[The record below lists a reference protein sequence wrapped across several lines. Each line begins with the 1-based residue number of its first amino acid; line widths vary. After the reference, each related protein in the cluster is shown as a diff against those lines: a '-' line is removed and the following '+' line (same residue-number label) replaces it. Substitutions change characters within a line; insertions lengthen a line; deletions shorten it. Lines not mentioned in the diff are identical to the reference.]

1 MARVSQAH
9 LDARRRQILDAAALC
24 FARNGFHATS
34 MQDVLKEADLSAG
47 AVYRYFSGK
56 EELIAAIVGEVL
68 GEVHAA
74 FEAAA
79 RQSPPPPPDQLAA
92 AVLSRALALRAGLTL
107 DGVPA
112 FPRLVVQVWSE
123 IPRNESLAAVL
134 TEGYDAV
141 RAAWGRIVEAYQE
154 AGIMRP
160 DIAPDHVARTM
171 IAAVLGFIAQQSLF
185 GPAPVEVLRD
195 GLQALMSMPLP
206 QSDTPSD
213 PQSDP
218 QSDTGTDH
226 SSVNLVETQSN

>member
-56 EELIAAIVGEVL
+56 EELIAAIVSEVL
-68 GEVHAA
+68 GEVRAA

-79 RQSPPPPPDQLAA
+79 RQSPPPSPDQLVVT
-92 AVLSRALALRAGLTL
+92 VLSRTLALRESLTL
-107 DGVPA
+107 DGAPA

-123 IPRNESLAAVL
+123 VPRNDELAAVL
-134 TEGYDAV
+134 REGYGSV

-154 AGIMRP
+154 AGTMRS
-160 DIAPDHVARTM
+160 DIPPDHVARTM

-185 GPAPVEVLRD
+185 GPAPVEILRD
-195 GLQALMSMPLP
+195 GLRALMSI
-206 QSDTPSD
+206 SDAES
-213 PQSDP
+213 QA
-218 QSDTGTDH
+218 
-226 SSVNLVETQSN
+226 

>member
-56 EELIAAIVGEVL
+56 DELIAAIISEVL
-68 GEVHAA
+68 GEVRSA

-79 RQSPPPPPDQLAA
+79 GQSRPAPPDQLVAS
-92 AVLSRALALRAGLTL
+92 VLSRTLALRESLTV
-107 DGVPA
+107 DGEPA

-123 IPRNESLAAVL
+123 IPRNEELAAVL
-134 TEGYDAV
+134 REGYGNV
-141 RAAWGRIVEAYQE
+141 RAAWGRLVKAYQE
-154 AGIMRP
+154 AGRMRA
-160 DIAPDHVARTM
+160 DVEPDHVARTM

-185 GPAPVEVLRD
+185 GPAPVDVLRD
-195 GLQALMSMPLP
+195 GLRALMSM
-206 QSDTPSD
+206 SDAEPD
-213 PQSDP
+213 A
-218 QSDTGTDH
+218 G
-226 SSVNLVETQSN
+226 